1 MFRYGFSKSAILC
14 LVALLLMCYIPNTAR
29 ANSAKSSTA
38 VPNIEKRCIADLST
52 RLNVPADEIVCVQ
65 ATKVTW
71 PNTALGLEQPGKMY
85 AMMMTPGWKFILET
99 HNVKYLYTASENF
112 FRYGG
117 PLDLW
122 SGSALYVEPS
132 QNDPNLNGDLIQ
144 ISLMGTHPRTIMK
157 GVTDFYPQSNGGV
170 IATRRTSRSGFDLL
184 YLAPGK
190 INKPVVIAGGF
201 AFGDAAIND
210 KGSEWIAFHK
220 NTLSFNWNIIRGKVG
235 MSQKDCQTID
245 LPDGAK
251 PDGATWT
258 KKGFYVRYILNGVAK
273 TYHLT
278 EQNKLDSVY
287 EFDSPIPTE
296 GGFMLNKSE
305 TVGVE
310 NEEVN
315 GKTNAVILRVWFTG
329 DVQTKVVLPN
339 FKYLHATPIGYG
351 NLLLSGLRND
361 HYAAYVV
368 NFNDGEHHSVIEGV
382 NSIIKYWNVPPNGAT
397 F

>member
-1 MFRYGFSKSAILC
+1 MFRYCFSKSAILS
-14 LVALLLMCYIPNTAR
+14 LAALLLMCLTPNSAR
-29 ANSAKSSTA
+29 ANSVKSPAA
-38 VPNIEKRCIADLST
+38 VPNIEKRCIADLAS
-52 RLNVPADEIVCVQ
+52 RLNVPADEIVCDQ
-65 ATKVTW
+65 STKVTW
-71 PNTALGLEQPGKMY
+71 PNTALGLEQPDKMY

-99 HNVKYLYTASENF
+99 HNVKYLYTASDDF

-117 PLDLW
+117 PLNLW
-122 SGSALYVEPS
+122 YGSALYVEPS

-157 GVTDFYPQSNGGV
+157 GVTDFYPQSNGGI

-190 INKPVVIAGGF
+190 KDKPVVISGGF
-201 AFGDAAIND
+201 AFGDAAINEN
-210 KGSEWIAFHK
+210 GTEWIAFRK

-235 MSQKDCQTID
+235 PASKDDQAIEI
-245 LPDGAK
+245 PDGAK
-251 PDGATWT
+251 PAGAAWT
-258 KKGFYVRYILNGVAK
+258 QKGFYVRYILNGVAK

-278 EQNKLDSVY
+278 EQNKLESVY
-287 EFDSPIPTE
+287 EFDSPIPPE

-305 TVGVE
+305 SVGVG
-310 NEEVN
+310 NEVN
-315 GKTNAVILRVWFTG
+315 DGKTNTVVSRVWFTG
-329 DVQTKVVLPN
+329 DVQTKVIIPN
-339 FKYLHATPIGYG
+339 FKYLRSTPIGYG
-351 NLLLSGLRND
+351 DLLISGLRND

-382 NSIIKYWNVPPNGAT
+382 NSTIKYWNVPPHGAK